1 MLKSRFVSKTLTLK
15 SFPPVSPVL
24 LCPCRSYKCAGT
36 TIKKYLISLC
46 GGNPKVVMLHS
57 GHLTLPRSMPSR
69 GHDFVQRAWP
79 RLHLATSTFT
89 FVRDPVSRFVSSL
102 IEMRRRGDKFAVA
115 VEREAMESGRPAIE
129 VAIEMQYKHDLYS
142 LNAHIIPQ

>member
-1 MLKSRFVSKTLTLK
+1 M
-15 SFPPVSPVL
+15 
-24 LCPCRSYKCAGT
+24 
-36 TIKKYLISLC
+36 
-46 GGNPKVVMLHS
+46 
-57 GHLTLPRSMPSR
+57 PRASPSR
-69 GHDFVQRAWP
+69 GHDFVQRG
-79 RLHLATSTFT
+79 TSTFT